1 MKIKKKLKN
10 NNNIDNNNNIINKKD
25 ENCENSGK
33 NLPYQYNNTISK
45 KNLNRLNFNSLFI
58 QKGLLVIA
66 SYINTKK
73 NITNEYIFHFNIDQL
88 RKFQNMEVLVDK
100 MSFFIKF
107 LKINYDNE
115 SIYFDFE
122 SFNEFDESL
131 WIKDMKK
138 YNFKYLKN
146 YKVIYEE
153 KKIEDNVQDDVSIM
167 KVYQGI
173 NKNIQIKI
181 EIKYPLILMKSLDE
195 YGFKTSEKINIEYK
209 IEKILSN
216 LTINNTLD
224 LTKQI
229 INILKAHNFCRK
241 DYAAK
246 RNERKK
252 TMNKQK
258 KNTYKENTIQN
269 EKLNNFENSSASL
282 DIVPDLKED
291 EN

>member
-1 MKIKKKLKN
+1 
-10 NNNIDNNNNIINKKD
+10 
-25 ENCENSGK
+25 
-33 NLPYQYNNTISK
+33 
-45 KNLNRLNFNSLFI
+45 
-58 QKGLLVIA
+58 
-66 SYINTKK
+66 
-73 NITNEYIFHFNIDQL
+73 
-88 RKFQNMEVLVDK
+88 MEVLVDK

-122 SFNEFDESL
+122 SFNEFDESI

-181 EIKYPLILMKSLDE
+181 EIKYPLILMKGLDE

-269 EKLNNFENSSASL
+269 EKLNNFENSSGSL
-282 DIVPDLKED
+282 DIVPDLKEN

>member
-1 MKIKKKLKN
+1 
-10 NNNIDNNNNIINKKD
+10 
-25 ENCENSGK
+25 
-33 NLPYQYNNTISK
+33 
-45 KNLNRLNFNSLFI
+45 
-58 QKGLLVIA
+58 
-66 SYINTKK
+66 
-73 NITNEYIFHFNIDQL
+73 
-88 RKFQNMEVLVDK
+88 MEVLVDK

-122 SFNEFDESL
+122 SFNEFDESI

-153 KKIEDNVQDDVSIM
+153 KKIEDNVQDDVCIM

-181 EIKYPLILMKSLDE
+181 EIKYPLILMKGLDE

-241 DYAAK
+241 DYVAK

-252 TMNKQK
+252 TINKQK

-269 EKLNNFENSSASL
+269 EKLNNFENSSGSL

>member
-1 MKIKKKLKN
+1 
-10 NNNIDNNNNIINKKD
+10 
-25 ENCENSGK
+25 
-33 NLPYQYNNTISK
+33 
-45 KNLNRLNFNSLFI
+45 
-58 QKGLLVIA
+58 
-66 SYINTKK
+66 
-73 NITNEYIFHFNIDQL
+73 
-88 RKFQNMEVLVDK
+88 MEVLVDK

-122 SFNEFDESL
+122 SFNEFDETL

-153 KKIEDNVQDDVSIM
+153 KKIEDNVQDDVCIM

-181 EIKYPLILMKSLDE
+181 EIKYPLILMKGLDE

-241 DYAAK
+241 DYIAK

-258 KNTYKENTIQN
+258 KNTYKEITIQN
-269 EKLNNFENSSASL
+269 EKLNNFENSSGSL